1 MEIKNLTFDNL
12 KDIIEPCIC
21 REWTKR
27 LAKNTGVSIKR
38 VRESLYRGA
47 KLKVNWIEKRLKLGY
62 NAKILYEKE
71 NPIGFIDYLPVE
83 TQTEITGKD
92 IVLINCVSIMPNFR
106 YRGKGYGKL
115 LLEEVELNA
124 KKLSKGI
131 AVVAHNHPKWMPY
144 SFFEKFGY
152 KKVGERGS
160 EIKDVLMFKEFKSA
174 EIPRFKPRY
183 EYKSKIPS
191 GKILV
196 EIFWSGVCPHNVL
209 SVELFKDTLKI
220 FKDVVI
226 IKELFS
232 NELEEKVIQ
241 KYAHGYGVFI
251 NGKEESWL
259 LGASKD
265 EILRRMKLECEK
277 CRDKF

>member
-1 MEIKNLTFDNL
+1 MKIKNLTFDNL
-12 KDIIEPCIC
+12 KDIIDPCIC

-27 LAKNTGVSIKR
+27 LTKNTGVSIKR

-47 KLKVNWIEKRLKLGY
+47 KLKIAWIKKRRQLGY
-62 NAKILYEKE
+62 KAKILYERE

-83 TQTEITGKD
+83 TQMEITGKD
-92 IVLINCVSIMPNFR
+92 IVLINCVSILPDPS

-115 LLEEVELNA
+115 LLEKVECDA
-124 KKLSKGI
+124 KKVSKGI

-144 SFFEKFGY
+144 FFFEKFGY
-152 KKVGERGS
+152 KKVGERGR
-160 EIKDVLMFKEFKSA
+160 EIKDVLMFKEFQSV

-196 EIFWSGVCPHNVL
+196 EIFWNGVCPHNVL

-241 KYAHGYGVFI
+241 KYGHGYGVFI
-251 NGKEESWL
+251 NGKQENWL

-265 EILRRMKLECEK
+265 EIRQELGRIIENKL
-277 CRDKF
+277 